1 MAFGS
6 SGNRIPGQSKPSVDT
21 MSDESTASEVTA
33 EVVSDYL
40 GDNPDFFNQHPEVLS
55 ELKITHVGDGAVSL
69 VERQVATLRER
80 NAELRRRLDALMSVA
95 EQNEALLE
103 ATQEVIAS
111 IAERGSYEDLATLFC
126 DLVRKRFGVELVA
139 FHWCDAEISSDAISV
154 ASHLMGN
161 KNASSGPLRAHEL
174 NALFGEDRGEGSAA
188 LARLS
193 TRSGDAAVIAVGST
207 DAVRYGISDG
217 TLFLEYLG
225 NVIGS
230 LPINRASDESFD

>member
-40 GDNPDFFNQHPEVLS
+40 RDNPDFFNQHPEVLS

-111 IAERGSYEDLATLFC
+111 IAERGSHEDLATLFC
-126 DLVRKRFGVELVA
+126 DLVRKRFEVELVA
-139 FHWCDAEISSDAISV
+139 FHWCDAEISAEAISV

-174 NALFGEDRGEGSAA
+174 NALFGEDKGEGSAA

-193 TRSGDAAVIAVGST
+193 MRSGDGAVIAVGST
-207 DAVRYGISDG
+207 HAVRYGIGDG

-230 LPINRASDESFD
+230 LPINRASD

>member
-1 MAFGS
+1 
-6 SGNRIPGQSKPSVDT
+6 

-40 GDNPDFFNQHPEVLS
+40 RDNPDFFNQHPEVLS

-111 IAERGSYEDLATLFC
+111 IAERGSHEDLATLFC
-126 DLVRKRFGVELVA
+126 DLVRKRFEVELVA
-139 FHWCDAEISSDAISV
+139 FHWCDAEISAEAISV

-161 KNASSGPLRAHEL
+161 KNASSGLLRAHEL
-174 NALFGEDRGEGSAA
+174 NALFGEDKGEGSAA

-193 TRSGDAAVIAVGST
+193 MRSGDSAVIAVGST
-207 DAVRYGISDG
+207 DAVRYGIGDG

-230 LPINRASDESFD
+230 LPINRASD

>member
-1 MAFGS
+1 
-6 SGNRIPGQSKPSVDT
+6 

-40 GDNPDFFNQHPEVLS
+40 RDNPDFFNQHPEVLS

-111 IAERGSYEDLATLFC
+111 IAERGSHEDLATLFC
-126 DLVRKRFGVELVA
+126 DLVRKRLEVELVA
-139 FHWCDAEISSDAISV
+139 FHWC
-154 ASHLMGN
+154 
-161 KNASSGPLRAHEL
+161 
-174 NALFGEDRGEGSAA
+174 
-188 LARLS
+188 LS
-193 TRSGDAAVIAVGST
+193 LIH
-207 DAVRYGISDG
+207 I
-217 TLFLEYLG
+217 
-225 NVIGS
+225 
-230 LPINRASDESFD
+230 

>member
-1 MAFGS
+1 
-6 SGNRIPGQSKPSVDT
+6 
-21 MSDESTASEVTA
+21 MSDESTASKVTA

-40 GDNPDFFNQHPEVLS
+40 RDNPDFFNQHPEVLG
-55 ELKITHVGDGAVSL
+55 ELKIPHVGDGAVSL

-80 NAELRRRLDALMSVA
+80 NAELRRRLDTLMSVA

-111 IAERGSYEDLATLFC
+111 IAERGSHEDLATLFC

-139 FHWCDAEISSDAISV
+139 FHWSDAKISSEAISV
-154 ASHLMGN
+154 ASHLLGN

-174 NALFGEDRGEGSAA
+174 NALFREDKGEGSAA
-188 LARLS
+188 LARFS
-193 TRSGDAAVIAVGST
+193 MRSGDSAVIAVGST
-207 DAVRYGISDG
+207 DAVRYGIGDG

-225 NVIGS
+225 NVVGS
-230 LPINRASDESFD
+230 LTINRASD

>member
-40 GDNPDFFNQHPEVLS
+40 RDNPDFFNQHPEVLS

-80 NAELRRRLDALMSVA
+80 NAELRRRLDTLMSVA
-95 EQNEALLE
+95 EENEALLD
-103 ATQEVIAS
+103 ATQDIIAS
-111 IAERGSYEDLATLFC
+111 IAERGSHEDLATLFC
-126 DLVRKRFGVELVA
+126 DLVRKRFEVELVA
-139 FHWCDAEISSDAISV
+139 FHWCDAEISAEAISV

-174 NALFGEDRGEGSAA
+174 NALFGEDKGEGSAA

-193 TRSGDAAVIAVGST
+193 MRSGDGAGIAVGST
-207 DAVRYGISDG
+207 DAVRYGIGDG

-230 LPINRASDESFD
+230 LPINRASD

>member
-6 SGNRIPGQSKPSVDT
+6 SGNRIPGQSKPSVGT

-40 GDNPDFFNQHPEVLS
+40 RDNPDFFNQHPEVLS

-80 NAELRRRLDALMSVA
+80 NAELRRRLDALMAVA

-111 IAERGSYEDLATLFC
+111 IAERGSHEDLATLFC
-126 DLVRKRFGVELVA
+126 
-139 FHWCDAEISSDAISV
+139 
-154 ASHLMGN
+154 N
-161 KNASSGPLRAHEL
+161 
-174 NALFGEDRGEGSAA
+174 
-188 LARLS
+188 LS
-193 TRSGDAAVIAVGST
+193 LIH
-207 DAVRYGISDG
+207 I
-217 TLFLEYLG
+217 
-225 NVIGS
+225 
-230 LPINRASDESFD
+230 

>member
-1 MAFGS
+1 
-6 SGNRIPGQSKPSVDT
+6 

-40 GDNPDFFNQHPEVLS
+40 RDNPDFFNQHPEVLS

-95 EQNEALLE
+95 EQNETLLE

-174 NALFGEDRGEGSAA
+174 NALFREDKGEGSAA

-193 TRSGDAAVIAVGST
+193 TRSGDRAVIAVGST
-207 DAVRYGISDG
+207 DAVRYGIGDG

-230 LPINRASDESFD
+230 LPINRASD

>member
-1 MAFGS
+1 M
-6 SGNRIPGQSKPSVDT
+6 
-21 MSDESTASEVTA
+21 
-33 EVVSDYL
+33 
-40 GDNPDFFNQHPEVLS
+40 
-55 ELKITHVGDGAVSL
+55 
-69 VERQVATLRER
+69 ATLRER

-174 NALFGEDRGEGSAA
+174 NALFGEDKGEGSAA

-193 TRSGDAAVIAVGST
+193 TRSGDGAVIAVGST
-207 DAVRYGISDG
+207 DAVRYGIGDG

-230 LPINRASDESFD
+230 LPINRASD

>member
-40 GDNPDFFNQHPEVLS
+40 RDNPDFFNQHPEVLS

-103 ATQEVIAS
+103 ATQEVI
-111 IAERGSYEDLATLFC
+111 
-126 DLVRKRFGVELVA
+126 
-139 FHWCDAEISSDAISV
+139 SV

-174 NALFGEDRGEGSAA
+174 NALFGEDKGEGSAA

-193 TRSGDAAVIAVGST
+193 MRSGDGAVIAVGST
-207 DAVRYGISDG
+207 DAVRYGIGDG

-230 LPINRASDESFD
+230 LPINRASD

>member
-1 MAFGS
+1 MACGS
-6 SGNRIPGQSKPSVDT
+6 SGNRIPRKGKPSVNT
-21 MSDESTASEVTA
+21 MSDESTAREVTA

-40 GDNPDFFNQHPEVLS
+40 RDNPYFFNQHPEVLS
-55 ELKITHVGDGAVSL
+55 ELKITHIGDGAVSL

-80 NAELRRRLDALMSVA
+80 NAELRRRLDTLMSVA

-103 ATQEVIAS
+103 ATLEVIAS
-111 IAERGSYEDLATLFC
+111 IAERGSNEDLATLFC

-139 FHWCDAEISSDAISV
+139 FHWCDAEISSEAISV

-174 NALFGEDRGEGSAA
+174 NALFREDRGEGSAA

-193 TRSGDAAVIAVGST
+193 TRSGDSAVIAVGST
-207 DAVRYGISDG
+207 DAVRYGIGNG

-225 NVIGS
+225 NVISS
-230 LPINRASDESFD
+230 LPMNRASD

>member
-1 MAFGS
+1 MAIGS
-6 SGNRIPGQSKPSVDT
+6 GRNRISGQGKPSVDA
-21 MSDESTASEVTA
+21 MNDESTANGVTA

-40 GDNPDFFNQHPEVLS
+40 REHPDFFNQHPHVLG
-55 ELKITHVGDGAVSL
+55 ELKISHVGDGAVSL

-80 NAELRRRLDALMSVA
+80 NAELRRRLDNLMSVA

-103 ATQEVIAS
+103 ATQEVIVT

-139 FHWCDAEISSDAISV
+139 FYWCDAETDSKAVAV
-154 ASHLMGN
+154 ASHLLGN
-161 KNASSGPLRAHEL
+161 KNASSGPLRSHEL
-174 NALFGEDRGEGSAA
+174 NALFGEDKSEGSAA

-193 TRSGDAAVIAVGST
+193 TKSGGDAIIAVGST
-207 DAVRYGISDG
+207 DAVRYGIGDG

-225 NVIGS
+225 KIIGS
-230 LPINRASDESFD
+230 LPINRVSD

>member
-33 EVVSDYL
+33 KVVSDYL
-40 GDNPDFFNQHPEVLS
+40 RDNPDFFNQYPEVLS

-80 NAELRRRLDALMSVA
+80 NSELRRRLDALMSVA

-111 IAERGSYEDLATLFC
+111 IAERGSHEDLATLFC
-126 DLVRKRFGVELVA
+126 DLVRKRFEVELVA
-139 FHWCDAEISSDAISV
+139 FHWCDAEVSSDAISV

-174 NALFGEDRGEGSAA
+174 NALFGEDKGEGSAA

-193 TRSGDAAVIAVGST
+193 MRSGDGAVIAVGST
-207 DAVRYGISDG
+207 DAVRYGIGDG

-230 LPINRASDESFD
+230 LPINRASD

>member
-1 MAFGS
+1 
-6 SGNRIPGQSKPSVDT
+6 
-21 MSDESTASEVTA
+21 MSDESTASKVTA

-40 GDNPDFFNQHPEVLS
+40 RDNPDFFNQHPEVLG
-55 ELKITHVGDGAVSL
+55 ELKIPHVGDGAVSL

-80 NAELRRRLDALMSVA
+80 NAELRRRLDTLMSVA

-111 IAERGSYEDLATLFC
+111 IAERGSHEDLATLFC

-139 FHWCDAEISSDAISV
+139 FHWSDAKISSEAISV
-154 ASHLMGN
+154 ASHLLGN

-174 NALFGEDRGEGSAA
+174 NALFREDKGEGSAA

-193 TRSGDAAVIAVGST
+193 MRSGDSAVIAVGST
-207 DAVRYGISDG
+207 DAVRYGIGDG

-225 NVIGS
+225 NVVGS
-230 LPINRASDESFD
+230 LTINRASD

>member
-1 MAFGS
+1 MACGS

-40 GDNPDFFNQHPEVLS
+40 RDNPDFFNQHPEVLS

-111 IAERGSYEDLATLFC
+111 IAGRGSHEDLATLFC
-126 DLVRKRFGVELVA
+126 DLVRKRFEVELVA
-139 FHWCDAEISSDAISV
+139 FHWCDAEISAEAISV

-174 NALFGEDRGEGSAA
+174 NALFGEDKGEGSAA

-193 TRSGDAAVIAVGST
+193 MRSGDGVVIAVGST
-207 DAVRYGISDG
+207 DAVRYGIGDG

-230 LPINRASDESFD
+230 LPINRASD

>member
-6 SGNRIPGQSKPSVDT
+6 SGNHISGQSKPSVDT

-40 GDNPDFFNQHPEVLS
+40 RDNPDFFNQHPEVLS
-55 ELKITHVGDGAVSL
+55 ELKISHVGDGAVSL

-111 IAERGSYEDLATLFC
+111 IAERDSNEDLATLFC
-126 DLVRKRFGVELVA
+126 DLVRKRFEVELVA
-139 FHWCDAEISSDAISV
+139 FHWCDTEISAEAISV

-174 NALFGEDRGEGSAA
+174 NALFGEDKGEGSAA

-193 TRSGDAAVIAVGST
+193 MRSGDSAVIAVGST
-207 DAVRYGISDG
+207 DAVRYGIGDG

-230 LPINRASDESFD
+230 LPINRASD

>member
-1 MAFGS
+1 
-6 SGNRIPGQSKPSVDT
+6 

-40 GDNPDFFNQHPEVLS
+40 RDNPDFFNQHPEVLS

-111 IAERGSYEDLATLFC
+111 IAERVSHEDLATLFC
-126 DLVRKRFGVELVA
+126 DLVRKRFEVELVA
-139 FHWCDAEISSDAISV
+139 FHWCDTEISAEAISV

-174 NALFGEDRGEGSAA
+174 NALFGEDKGEGSAA

-193 TRSGDAAVIAVGST
+193 MRSGDSAVIAVGST
-207 DAVRYGISDG
+207 DAVRYGIGDG

-230 LPINRASDESFD
+230 LPINRASD

>member
-6 SGNRIPGQSKPSVDT
+6 SGNRIPGQGKPSVDT

-40 GDNPDFFNQHPEVLS
+40 RDNPDFFNQHPEVLS

-111 IAERGSYEDLATLFC
+111 IAERGSHEDLATLFC
-126 DLVRKRFGVELVA
+126 DLVRKRFEVELVA
-139 FHWCDAEISSDAISV
+139 FHWCDAEISAEAISV

-174 NALFGEDRGEGSAA
+174 NALFREDKGEGSAA

-193 TRSGDAAVIAVGST
+193 MRSGDGAVIAVGST
-207 DAVRYGISDG
+207 DAVRYGIGDG

-230 LPINRASDESFD
+230 LPINRASD

>member
-6 SGNRIPGQSKPSVDT
+6 SGNRISGQSKPSVDT

-40 GDNPDFFNQHPEVLS
+40 RDNPDFFNQHPEVLS

-111 IAERGSYEDLATLFC
+111 IAERGSHEDLATLFC
-126 DLVRKRFGVELVA
+126 DLVRKRFEVELVA
-139 FHWCDAEISSDAISV
+139 FHWCDAEISAEAISV

-174 NALFGEDRGEGSAA
+174 NALFGEDKGEGSAA

-193 TRSGDAAVIAVGST
+193 MRSGDGAVIAVGST
-207 DAVRYGISDG
+207 AAVRYGIGDG

-230 LPINRASDESFD
+230 LPINRASD

>member
-6 SGNRIPGQSKPSVDT
+6 SGNRISGQSKPSVDT

-40 GDNPDFFNQHPEVLS
+40 RDNPDFFNQHPEVLS

-103 ATQEVIAS
+103 ATQEVITS
-111 IAERGSYEDLATLFC
+111 IAERGSHEDLATLFC
-126 DLVRKRFGVELVA
+126 DLVRKRFEVELVA
-139 FHWCDAEISSDAISV
+139 FHWCDAEISAEAISV

-174 NALFGEDRGEGSAA
+174 NALFGEDKGEGSAA

-193 TRSGDAAVIAVGST
+193 MRSGDSAVIAVGST
-207 DAVRYGISDG
+207 DAVRYGVGDG

-230 LPINRASDESFD
+230 LPINRASD

>member
-40 GDNPDFFNQHPEVLS
+40 RDNPDFFNQHPEVLS
-55 ELKITHVGDGAVSL
+55 ELKISHVGDGAVSL

-111 IAERGSYEDLATLFC
+111 IAERGSHEDLAALFC
-126 DLVRKRFGVELVA
+126 DLVRKRFEVELVA
-139 FHWCDAEISSDAISV
+139 FHWCDAEISAEAISV

-174 NALFGEDRGEGSAA
+174 NALFGEDKGEGSAA

-193 TRSGDAAVIAVGST
+193 MRSGDGAVIAVGST
-207 DAVRYGISDG
+207 HAVRYGIGDG

-230 LPINRASDESFD
+230 LPINRASD

>member
-1 MAFGS
+1 MACGS
-6 SGNRIPGQSKPSVDT
+6 SGNRIPGKSKPSVDI
-21 MSDESTASEVTA
+21 MSDEFTASEITA

-40 GDNPDFFNQHPEVLS
+40 RDNPDFFNQHPEVLS

-80 NAELRRRLDALMSVA
+80 NAELRRRLDTLMSVA

-111 IAERGSYEDLATLFC
+111 IAERGSHEDLATLFC

-139 FHWCDAEISSDAISV
+139 FHWCDAEISSEAISV

-174 NALFGEDRGEGSAA
+174 SSLFGEDKGEGSAA
-188 LARLS
+188 LARVNM
-193 TRSGDAAVIAVGST
+193 RSGDGAVIAVGST
-207 DAVRYGISDG
+207 DAVHYGIVDG

-230 LPINRASDESFD
+230 LPINRASD

>member
-1 MAFGS
+1 
-6 SGNRIPGQSKPSVDT
+6 

-40 GDNPDFFNQHPEVLS
+40 RDNPDFFNQHPEVLS

-111 IAERGSYEDLATLFC
+111 IAERGSHEDLATLFC
-126 DLVRKRFGVELVA
+126 DLVRKRFEVELVA
-139 FHWCDAEISSDAISV
+139 FHWCDAEISAEAISV

-174 NALFGEDRGEGSAA
+174 NALFREDKGEGSAA

-193 TRSGDAAVIAVGST
+193 MRSGDSAVIAVGST
-207 DAVRYGISDG
+207 DAVRYGIGDG

-225 NVIGS
+225 KVIGS
-230 LPINRASDESFD
+230 LPINRASD

>member
-6 SGNRIPGQSKPSVDT
+6 SGNRIPGQSKPSVGT
-21 MSDESTASEVTA
+21 MSDESIASEVTA

-40 GDNPDFFNQHPEVLS
+40 KDNPDFFNQHPEVLS

-80 NAELRRRLDALMSVA
+80 NAELRRRLDTLISVA

-111 IAERGSYEDLATLFC
+111 IAERGSHEDLATLFC
-126 DLVRKRFGVELVA
+126 DLVRKRFEVELVA
-139 FHWCDAEISSDAISV
+139 FHWCDAEISAEAISV

-174 NALFGEDRGEGSAA
+174 NALFGEDKGEGSAA

-193 TRSGDAAVIAVGST
+193 MRSGDGAVIAVGST
-207 DAVRYGISDG
+207 DAVHYGIGDG

-230 LPINRASDESFD
+230 LPINRASD

>member
-1 MAFGS
+1 
-6 SGNRIPGQSKPSVDT
+6 
-21 MSDESTASEVTA
+21 MSDESTASEATA

-40 GDNPDFFNQHPEVLS
+40 RDNPDFFNQHPEVLS

-69 VERQVATLRER
+69 VERQMATLRER
-80 NAELRRRLDALMSVA
+80 NAELRRRLDTLMSVA

-111 IAERGSYEDLATLFC
+111 IAERGSHEDLATLFC

-139 FHWCDAEISSDAISV
+139 FHWCDVEISSEAVSV

-161 KNASSGPLRAHEL
+161 KNVSSGPLRAHEL
-174 NALFGEDRGEGSAA
+174 NALFGEDKGEGSAA
-188 LARLS
+188 LARVGM
-193 TRSGDAAVIAVGST
+193 RSGDDAVIAVGAT
-207 DAVRYGISDG
+207 DAVRYGIGDG

-230 LPINRASDESFD
+230 LPINRASD

>member
-6 SGNRIPGQSKPSVDT
+6 SRNRIPGQSKPTVDT
-21 MSDESTASEVTA
+21 MSDESTASEITA

-40 GDNPDFFNQHPEVLS
+40 RDNPDFFNQHPEVLS

-69 VERQVATLRER
+69 VERQVAALRER

-230 LPINRASDESFD
+230 LPINRASD

>member
-6 SGNRIPGQSKPSVDT
+6 SGNRISGQSKPSVDT

-40 GDNPDFFNQHPEVLS
+40 RDNPDFFNQHPEVLS
-55 ELKITHVGDGAVSL
+55 ELKISHVGDGAVSL

-103 ATQEVIAS
+103 ATQEVITS
-111 IAERGSYEDLATLFC
+111 IAERGSHEDLATLFC
-126 DLVRKRFGVELVA
+126 DLVRKRFEVELVA
-139 FHWCDAEISSDAISV
+139 FHWCDTEISAEAISV

-174 NALFGEDRGEGSAA
+174 NALFGEDKGEGSAA

-193 TRSGDAAVIAVGST
+193 MRSGDSAVIAVGST
-207 DAVRYGISDG
+207 DAVRYGIGDG

-230 LPINRASDESFD
+230 LPINRASD

>member
-40 GDNPDFFNQHPEVLS
+40 RDNPDFFNQHPEVLS

-103 ATQEVIAS
+103 A
-111 IAERGSYEDLATLFC
+111 L
-126 DLVRKRFGVELVA
+126 RKLSLLSRSEALTK
-139 FHWCDAEISSDAISV
+139 ISPRYFAI
-154 ASHLMGN
+154 LLG
-161 KNASSGPLRAHEL
+161 NAS
-174 NALFGEDRGEGSAA
+174 
-188 LARLS
+188 RLS
-193 TRSGDAAVIAVGST
+193 LSPFTGAMQRSVLKLS
-207 DAVRYGISDG
+207 R
-217 TLFLEYLG
+217 
-225 NVIGS
+225 
-230 LPINRASDESFD
+230 

>member
-6 SGNRIPGQSKPSVDT
+6 SGNRIPGQSKPSVGT

-40 GDNPDFFNQHPEVLS
+40 RDNPDFFNQHPEVLS

-80 NAELRRRLDALMSVA
+80 NAKLRRRLDALMSVA

-111 IAERGSYEDLATLFC
+111 IAERGSHEDLATLFC
-126 DLVRKRFGVELVA
+126 NLVRKRFEVELVA
-139 FHWCDAEISSDAISV
+139 FHWCDAEISAEAISV

-174 NALFGEDRGEGSAA
+174 NALFGEDKGEGSAA

-193 TRSGDAAVIAVGST
+193 MRSGDGAVIAVGST
-207 DAVRYGISDG
+207 AAVRYGIGDG

-230 LPINRASDESFD
+230 LPINRASD

>member
-6 SGNRIPGQSKPSVDT
+6 SRNRIPGQSKPSVDT

-40 GDNPDFFNQHPEVLS
+40 RNNPDFFNQHPEVLS

-111 IAERGSYEDLATLFC
+111 IAERGSHEDLATLFC
-126 DLVRKRFGVELVA
+126 DLVR
-139 FHWCDAEISSDAISV
+139 
-154 ASHLMGN
+154 
-161 KNASSGPLRAHEL
+161 NAS
-174 NALFGEDRGEGSAA
+174 
-188 LARLS
+188 RLS
-193 TRSGDAAVIAVGST
+193 LSPFTGAMPRSVLK
-207 DAVRYGISDG
+207 
-217 TLFLEYLG
+217 LFRWL
-225 NVIGS
+225 
-230 LPINRASDESFD
+230 RT

>member
-21 MSDESTASEVTA
+21 MSDESTESEVTA

-40 GDNPDFFNQHPEVLS
+40 RDNPDFFNQHPEVLS
-55 ELKITHVGDGAVSL
+55 ELKITHVGDRAVSL

-95 EQNEALLE
+95 EQNEALLK

-111 IAERGSYEDLATLFC
+111 IAERGSHEDLATLFC
-126 DLVRKRFGVELVA
+126 DLVRKRFEVELVA
-139 FHWCDAEISSDAISV
+139 FHWCDAEISAEAISV

-174 NALFGEDRGEGSAA
+174 NALFGEDKGEGSAA

-193 TRSGDAAVIAVGST
+193 MRSGDGAVIAVGST
-207 DAVRYGISDG
+207 DAVRYGIGDG

-230 LPINRASDESFD
+230 LPINRASD

>member
-1 MAFGS
+1 
-6 SGNRIPGQSKPSVDT
+6 

-40 GDNPDFFNQHPEVLS
+40 RDNPDFFNQHPEVLS

-111 IAERGSYEDLATLFC
+111 IAERGSHEDLATLFC
-126 DLVRKRFGVELVA
+126 DLVRKRFEVELVA
-139 FHWCDAEISSDAISV
+139 FHWCDAEISAEAISV

-174 NALFGEDRGEGSAA
+174 NALFGEDKGEGSAA

-193 TRSGDAAVIAVGST
+193 MRSGDGAFIAVGST
-207 DAVRYGISDG
+207 DAVRYGIGDG

-230 LPINRASDESFD
+230 LPINRASD

>member
-6 SGNRIPGQSKPSVDT
+6 SRNRIPGQSKPTVDT
-21 MSDESTASEVTA
+21 MSDESTASEITA

-40 GDNPDFFNQHPEVLS
+40 RDNPDFFNQHPEVLS

-69 VERQVATLRER
+69 VERQVAALRER

-95 EQNEALLE
+95 EQNEALLG

-230 LPINRASDESFD
+230 LPINRASD